1 MSTSPALRATLA
13 IAAAAL
19 VSGCSTWGPEGGP
32 GGDSSATAAASS
44 STSPSTETDPAVAAT
59 KGPDGI
65 QRITIQA
72 GDDLRYR
79 PALVTAHPGIIEITV
94 HNTGVTPHTLTFQ
107 PPVPGS
113 ASGSGIDNLNGGR
126 TQTIRITITQPG
138 RYTFQ
143 CAYHATNGMQG
154 TLDIH

>member
-1 MSTSPALRATLA
+1 MSTSPALSATLT
-13 IAAAAL
+13 IAAVAL
-19 VSGCSTWGPEGGP
+19 ISGCSTWGPEGGP
-32 GGDSSATAAASS
+32 GGDSSATTAT
-44 STSPSTETDPAVAAT
+44 STPPSQPAAT
-59 KGPDGI
+59 GPATSATQGPDGI

-79 PALVTAHPGIIEITV
+79 PALITAHAGTIEITV

-107 PPVPGS
+107 PPLPGP
-113 ASGSGIDNLNGGR
+113 ASGSGIDNLNGGQ
-126 TQTIRITITQPG
+126 TQTIRIAITQPG
-138 RYTFQ
+138 HYAFQ